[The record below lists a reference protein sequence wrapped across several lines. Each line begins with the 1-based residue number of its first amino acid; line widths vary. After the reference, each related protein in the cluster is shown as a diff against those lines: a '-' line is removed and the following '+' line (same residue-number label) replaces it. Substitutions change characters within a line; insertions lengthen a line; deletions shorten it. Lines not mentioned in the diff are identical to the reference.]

1 MSNKYGADKLAILA
15 FPSDEF
21 GGQELKTCG
30 EIEAFTTKAGVDAA
44 KGFHMMEKVQVNGP
58 SASPVWQYLKGSCDS
73 CGADVRWNFAAQF
86 VVDQNGKTVK
96 RVSDYGRWQTCDT
109 ANVHFF
115 KSKQL
120 AEGTD
125 GGISGGT
132 QRH

>member
-58 SASPVWQYLKGSCDS
+58 SASSVWQYLKGSCDS

-96 RVSDYGRWQTCDT
+96 RVSDAGD
-109 ANVHFF
+109 AADVVA
-115 KSKQL
+115 SL
-120 AEGTD
+120 M
-125 GGISGGT
+125 
-132 QRH
+132 